1 MSAAGRL
8 ARRDWLAANARDA
21 RVRCGITLTAIATAL
36 GVSAMTVWRW
46 ENGTR
51 NPRGAAGEAYYRV
64 IAGLMRHL
72 AAGS

>member
-1 MSAAGRL
+1 
-8 ARRDWLAANARDA
+8 
-21 RVRCGITLTAIATAL
+21 
-36 GVSAMTVWRW
+36 MTVWRW